1 MNDRAPTDHPETRIP
16 TIRPV
21 QARHSRFRS
30 IAGIGLGLVIAATLA
45 WWIHLGQGQR
55 PQTGKGKGGAVP
67 TSVGVAPVQKGDV
80 DIALNA
86 LGTVTSLST
95 VTVKAQVSGQL
106 IRVAFQE
113 GQIVKQGDLL
123 AEIDPRPFEATVAQ
137 MQGQLE
143 RDQALLAGAKV
154 DLARYQRLV
163 KTNAIP
169 QQQLDT
175 QAALVK
181 QYEGQVAA
189 DQGQLNTAQ
198 VNLSFTRI
206 LSPSDGRAGLRQVD
220 QGNYITAND
229 PNGVVVITQIQPI
242 SVIFTVPE
250 DNVPTILKRFHGG
263 TELPV
268 TVSDRSGTNKLD
280 SGALTTLD
288 NQIDQT
294 TGTVKLRAQFPNT
307 NETLYPNQFVNV
319 RLLVDVIH
327 DAVVM
332 PSSAVQRGAPGTFV
346 YLVNSDNTVS
356 VRPVELGAVDGERVV
371 VRKGLAL
378 SDHVVVD
385 GADKLRDGMRIN
397 VRNGGAAT
405 IGSGDREQSK

>member
-1 MNDRAPTDHPETRIP
+1 L
-16 TIRPV
+16 
-21 QARHSRFRS
+21 
-30 IAGIGLGLVIAATLA
+30 GIGLGLVIAATLA

-154 DLARYQRLV
+154 DLARYERLA

-189 DQGQLNTAQ
+189 DQGQLDTAK

-268 TVSDRSGTNKLD
+268 TVFDRSGTNTLG

-288 NQIDQT
+288 NQIDPT
-294 TGTVKLRAQFPNT
+294 TGTVKLRAQFPNAD
-307 NETLYPNQFVNV
+307 ETLYPNQFVNV

-346 YLVNSDNTVS
+346 YLVNPNNTVS
-356 VRPVELGAVDGERVV
+356 VRQVELGPVDGERVV

-378 SDHVVVD
+378 DDRVVVD
-385 GADKLRDGMRIN
+385 GADKLRDGIRIN
-397 VRNGGAAT
+397 VRDGGAAKVSSDNLKQ
-405 IGSGDREQSK
+405 GE

>member
-1 MNDRAPTDHPETRIP
+1 MG
-16 TIRPV
+16 
-21 QARHSRFRS
+21 
-30 IAGIGLGLVIAATLA
+30 IALVLAIAATLA

-55 PQTGKGKGGAVP
+55 TQTGKGKGGGIPA
-67 TSVGVAPVQKGDV
+67 SVAAAIVQKGDV

-106 IRVAFQE
+106 IKVAFQE
-113 GQIVKQGDLL
+113 GQTVKQGDLL

-137 MQGQLE
+137 MQGQLD
-143 RDQALLAGAKV
+143 RDQALLSGATV
-154 DLARYQRLV
+154 DLARYRKLAT
-163 KTNAIP
+163 TNAIP

-175 QAALVK
+175 QVALVK

-189 DQGQLNTAQ
+189 DQGQLNTAK
-198 VNLSFTRI
+198 VNLSFARI
-206 LSPSDGRAGLRQVD
+206 LSPSNGRVGLRQVD
-220 QGNYITAND
+220 QGNYVTAND
-229 PNGVVVITQIQPI
+229 PNGIVVVTQIQPI

-250 DNVPTILKRFHGG
+250 DNVPAILKRFHGG
-263 TELPV
+263 TQLPV
-268 TVSDRSGTNKLD
+268 TVFDRSGTNQL
-280 SGALTTLD
+280 GAGVLTTLD

-307 NETLYPNQFVNV
+307 DESLFPNQFVNV
-319 RLLVDVIH
+319 RLLVDMIH

-346 YLVNSDNTVS
+346 YLVNPNNTVS
-356 VRPVELGAVDGERVV
+356 VRPVELGPVDGERVV

-378 SDHVVVD
+378 NDRVVVD
-385 GADKLRDGMRIN
+385 GADKLRDGIRIN
-397 VRNGGAAT
+397 IRDGGVAKANP
-405 IGSGDREQSK
+405 DNLEQGQ

>member
-1 MNDRAPTDHPETRIP
+1 MI
-16 TIRPV
+16 
-21 QARHSRFRS
+21 
-30 IAGIGLGLVIAATLA
+30 GIGLVLAIAATLA

-55 PQTGKGKGGAVP
+55 TQSGKGKGDGVP
-67 TSVGVAPVQKGDV
+67 ASVGVAPVQKGDI

-113 GQIVKQGDLL
+113 GQTVKQGDLL

-137 MQGQLE
+137 MQGQLD
-143 RDQALLAGAKV
+143 RDQALLSGATV
-154 DLARYQRLV
+154 DLARYRKLAT
-163 KTNAIP
+163 TNAIP

-175 QAALVK
+175 QVALVK

-189 DQGQLNTAQ
+189 DQGQLNTAK

-206 LSPSDGRAGLRQVD
+206 LSPSNGRAGLRQVD
-220 QGNYITAND
+220 QGNYVTAND
-229 PNGVVVITQIQPI
+229 PNGVVVIAQIQPI

-263 TELPV
+263 AELPV
-268 TVSDRSGTNKLD
+268 TVFDRSGANQL
-280 SGALTTLD
+280 GAGVLTTLD

-307 NETLYPNQFVNV
+307 DETLFPNQFVNV

-346 YLVNSDNTVS
+346 YLLSPNNTVS
-356 VRPVELGAVDGERVV
+356 VRPVELGPVDGERVV

-378 SDHVVVD
+378 NDRVVVD
-385 GADKLRDGMRIN
+385 GADKLRDGIRIN
-397 VRNGGAAT
+397 VRDGGAAKVS
-405 IGSGDREQSK
+405 SGNLEQGE

>member
-1 MNDRAPTDHPETRIP
+1 MG
-16 TIRPV
+16 
-21 QARHSRFRS
+21 
-30 IAGIGLGLVIAATLA
+30 IALVLAIAATLA

-55 PQTGKGKGGAVP
+55 TQTGKGKGGGIPA
-67 TSVGVAPVQKGDV
+67 SVAAAIVQKGDV

-106 IRVAFQE
+106 IKVAFQE
-113 GQIVKQGDLL
+113 GQTVKQGDLL

-137 MQGQLE
+137 MQGQLD
-143 RDQALLAGAKV
+143 RDQALLSGATV
-154 DLARYQRLV
+154 DLARYRKLAT
-163 KTNAIP
+163 TNAIP

-175 QAALVK
+175 QVALVK

-189 DQGQLNTAQ
+189 DQGQLNTAK
-198 VNLSFTRI
+198 VNLSFARI
-206 LSPSDGRAGLRQVD
+206 LSPSNGRVGLRQVD
-220 QGNYITAND
+220 QGNYVTAND
-229 PNGVVVITQIQPI
+229 PNGIVVVTQIQPI

-250 DNVPTILKRFHGG
+250 DNVPAILKRFHGG

-268 TVSDRSGTNKLD
+268 TVFDRSGTNQL
-280 SGALTTLD
+280 GAGVLTTLD

-307 NETLYPNQFVNV
+307 DESLFPNQFVNV
-319 RLLVDVIH
+319 RLLVDMIH

-346 YLVNSDNTVS
+346 YLVNPNNTVS
-356 VRPVELGAVDGERVV
+356 VRPVELGPVDGERVV

-378 SDHVVVD
+378 NDRVVVD
-385 GADKLRDGMRIN
+385 GADKLRDGIGIN
-397 VRNGGAAT
+397 IRDGGVAKA
-405 IGSGDREQSK
+405 SPDKLEQGQ

>member
-1 MNDRAPTDHPETRIP
+1 MG
-16 TIRPV
+16 
-21 QARHSRFRS
+21 
-30 IAGIGLGLVIAATLA
+30 IALVLAIAATLA

-55 PQTGKGKGGAVP
+55 TQTGKGKGGGIPA
-67 TSVGVAPVQKGDV
+67 SVAAAIVQKGDV

-106 IRVAFQE
+106 IKVAFQE
-113 GQIVKQGDLL
+113 GQTVKQGDLL

-137 MQGQLE
+137 MQGQLD
-143 RDQALLAGAKV
+143 RDQALLSGAKV
-154 DLARYQRLV
+154 DLVRYQKLATTHAV
-163 KTNAIP
+163 P
-169 QQQLDT
+169 EQQLDT
-175 QAALVK
+175 QVALVK

-189 DQGQLNTAQ
+189 DQGQLNTAK

-206 LSPSDGRAGLRQVD
+206 LSPSNGRAGLRQVD
-220 QGNYITAND
+220 QGNYVTAND
-229 PNGVVVITQIQPI
+229 PNGIVVVTQIQPI

-250 DNVPTILKRFHGG
+250 DNVPAILKRFHGG

-268 TVSDRSGTNKLD
+268 TVFDRSGTNQL
-280 SGALTTLD
+280 GAGVLTTLD

-294 TGTVKLRAQFPNT
+294 TGTVKLRAQFPNAD
-307 NETLYPNQFVNV
+307 ETLFPNQFVNV
-319 RLLVDVIH
+319 RLLVDMIH

-346 YLVNSDNTVS
+346 YLVNPNNTVS
-356 VRPVELGAVDGERVV
+356 VRPVELGPVDGERVV

-378 SDHVVVD
+378 NDRVVVD
-385 GADKLRDGMRIN
+385 GADKLRDGIRIN
-397 VRNGGAAT
+397 VRDGGVAKT
-405 IGSGDREQSK
+405 SPDNLEQNQ

>member
-1 MNDRAPTDHPETRIP
+1 
-16 TIRPV
+16 V
-21 QARHSRFRS
+21 
-30 IAGIGLGLVIAATLA
+30 GIGLGLVIAATLA
-45 WWIHLGQGQR
+45 WWIHLGQGQ
-55 PQTGKGKGGAVP
+55 PPPTGKGKAGAVP

-154 DLARYQRLV
+154 DLARYERLA

-189 DQGQLNTAQ
+189 DQGQLDTAK

-268 TVSDRSGTNKLD
+268 TVFDRSGTNQLD

-294 TGTVKLRAQFPNT
+294 TGTVKLRAQFPNAD
-307 NETLYPNQFVNV
+307 ETLYPNQFVNV

-332 PSSAVQRGAPGTFV
+332 PSSAVQRGAPGAFV
-346 YLVNSDNTVS
+346 YLVNPDNTVS
-356 VRPVELGAVDGERVV
+356 VRPVELGPVDGERVV

-378 SDHVVVD
+378 SDRVVVD
-385 GADKLRDGMRIN
+385 GADKLRDGIRIN

-405 IGSGDREQSK
+405 ISSDNLEQSK

>member
-1 MNDRAPTDHPETRIP
+1 MG
-16 TIRPV
+16 
-21 QARHSRFRS
+21 
-30 IAGIGLGLVIAATLA
+30 IALVLAIAATLA

-55 PQTGKGKGGAVP
+55 TQTGKGKGGGIPA
-67 TSVGVAPVQKGDV
+67 SVAAAIVQKGDV

-106 IRVAFQE
+106 IKVAFQE
-113 GQIVKQGDLL
+113 GQTVKQGDLL

-137 MQGQLE
+137 MQGQLD
-143 RDQALLAGAKV
+143 RDQALLSGAKV
-154 DLARYQRLV
+154 DLVRYQKLATTHAV
-163 KTNAIP
+163 P
-169 QQQLDT
+169 EQQLDT
-175 QAALVK
+175 QVALVK

-189 DQGQLNTAQ
+189 DQGQLNTAK

-206 LSPSDGRAGLRQVD
+206 LSPSNGRAGLRQVD
-220 QGNYITAND
+220 QGNYVTAND
-229 PNGVVVITQIQPI
+229 PNGIVVVTQIQPI

-250 DNVPTILKRFHGG
+250 DNVPAILKRFHGG

-268 TVSDRSGTNKLD
+268 TVFDRSGTNQL
-280 SGALTTLD
+280 GAGVLTTLD

-294 TGTVKLRAQFPNT
+294 TGTVKLRAQFPNAD
-307 NETLYPNQFVNV
+307 ETLFPNQFVNV
-319 RLLVDVIH
+319 RLLVDMIH

-346 YLVNSDNTVS
+346 YLVNPNNTVS
-356 VRPVELGAVDGERVV
+356 VRPVELGPVDGERVV

-378 SDHVVVD
+378 NDRVVVD
-385 GADKLRDGMRIN
+385 GADKLRDGIRIN
-397 VRNGGAAT
+397 VRDGGVAKT
-405 IGSGDREQSK
+405 SPDNLEQSQ

>member
-1 MNDRAPTDHPETRIP
+1 
-16 TIRPV
+16 V
-21 QARHSRFRS
+21 
-30 IAGIGLGLVIAATLA
+30 GIGLGLVIAATLA
-45 WWIHLGQGQR
+45 WWIHLGQGQ
-55 PQTGKGKGGAVP
+55 PPPTGKGKAGAVP

-106 IRVAFQE
+106 IRVAFRE

-123 AEIDPRPFEATVAQ
+123 AEIDPRPFEASVAQ

-154 DLARYQRLV
+154 DLARYQRLA

-268 TVSDRSGTNKLD
+268 TVFDRSGTNQLD

-294 TGTVKLRAQFPNT
+294 TGTVKLRAQFPNAD
-307 NETLYPNQFVNV
+307 ETLYPNQFVNV

-332 PSSAVQRGAPGTFV
+332 PSSAVQRGAPGAFV
-346 YLVNSDNTVS
+346 YLVNPDNTVS
-356 VRPVELGAVDGERVV
+356 VRPVELGPVDGERVV

-378 SDHVVVD
+378 SDRVVVD
-385 GADKLRDGMRIN
+385 GADKLRDGIRIN

-405 IGSGDREQSK
+405 ISSDNLEQSK

>member
-1 MNDRAPTDHPETRIP
+1 MG
-16 TIRPV
+16 
-21 QARHSRFRS
+21 
-30 IAGIGLGLVIAATLA
+30 IALVLAIAATLA

-55 PQTGKGKGGAVP
+55 TQTGKGKGGGIPA
-67 TSVGVAPVQKGDV
+67 SVAAAIVQKGDV

-106 IRVAFQE
+106 IKVAFQE
-113 GQIVKQGDLL
+113 GQTVKQGDLL

-137 MQGQLE
+137 MQGQLD
-143 RDQALLAGAKV
+143 RDQALLSGATV
-154 DLARYQRLV
+154 DLARYHKLAN
-163 KTNAIP
+163 TNAIP

-189 DQGQLNTAQ
+189 DQGQLNTAK
-198 VNLSFTRI
+198 VNLSFARI
-206 LSPSDGRAGLRQVD
+206 LSPSNGRVGLRQVD
-220 QGNYITAND
+220 QGNYVTAND
-229 PNGVVVITQIQPI
+229 PNGIVVVTQIQPI

-268 TVSDRSGTNKLD
+268 TVFDRSGTNQL
-280 SGALTTLD
+280 GAGVLTTLD

-307 NETLYPNQFVNV
+307 DESLFPNQFVNV
-319 RLLVDVIH
+319 RLLVDMIH

-346 YLVNSDNTVS
+346 YLVNPNNTVS
-356 VRPVELGAVDGERVV
+356 VRPVELGPVDGERVV

-378 SDHVVVD
+378 NDRVVVD
-385 GADKLRDGMRIN
+385 GADKLRDGIRIN
-397 VRNGGAAT
+397 IRDGGVAKA
-405 IGSGDREQSK
+405 SPDKLEQGQ